1 MIRNSE
7 AHWSE
12 LTLYEQRNAHVPNLW
27 KDEWSYLQLQRWV
40 DKRLK
45 GIMMRNTSP
54 INLF

>member
-27 KDEWSYLQLQRWV
+27 KDEWSYLQLQRWA